1 MFLKFKVYFLKW
13 VVKVLEQKNW
23 DFQVELYTN
32 LIKKTQLLY
41 RTHISLIAKNSSE
54 MNINTVDQKYIEKLK
69 SKNTLVIKF
78 LNLFLLFSYCSA
90 NY

>member
-1 MFLKFKVYFLKW
+1 
-13 VVKVLEQKNW
+13 VKVFGKKNW
-23 DFQVELYTN
+23 DFKVELYTKTY
-32 LIKKTQLLY
+32 KKTQLLY
-41 RTHISLIAKNSSE
+41 RTHNSLIAKNSSE

>member
-1 MFLKFKVYFLKW
+1 MGCEGFGTKELGFLSRTLHKPY
-13 VVKVLEQKNW
+13 
-23 DFQVELYTN
+23 
-32 LIKKTQLLY
+32 KKTQLLY